1 MGTPTETAKQAYS
14 AFAARN
20 IPALLEMLA
29 EDVDWRFMASP
40 ETGTPY
46 GGAFKGRQQVGGFFA
61 KLAETI
67 EILEFE
73 PREFF
78 EGPNH
83 VTTIGRVKARLLP
96 DGKVHDTDWLQLFVL
111 DSNAKISR
119 WFGTEDSA
127 AKLDK

>member
-14 AFAARN
+14 AFASRN

-67 EILEFE
+67 EIVEFE

>member
-83 VTTIGRVKARLLP
+83 VTIIGCVKARLLP